1 MNIDDIFSQR
11 KRRWNKLISVRKST
25 ESQEREC
32 PQCKH
37 STPVRMLA
45 ANHWICGEC
54 NYYFSMTP
62 KDRLEL
68 VCDEDSFKEL
78 YAKLKSS
85 DPLHFPE
92 YEKKLESCRRKT
104 GQQDAVVTGIC
115 KIADKRAAIAVLDS
129 RFLMGSMGTV
139 VGEKIVRLTEYAG
152 KKKLP
157 LIIFSASGG
166 ARMQEGLFSLM
177 QMAKTGAAIEKYK
190 EAGGLFISCLTN
202 PTTGGVSASF
212 ASLGDI
218 ILAEPNALICFAGPR
233 VIEQTIGQKLPEG
246 FQRAEFLLEHGMVD
260 RIVERGELRDVLARI
275 LAMHTK

>member
-32 PQCKH
+32 PRCKH

-68 VCDEDSFKEL
+68 VCDDDSFKEL

-218 ILAEPNALICFAGPR
+218 ILAEPDALICFAGPR